1 MNVAYALIASEAI
14 VYLAVIA
21 LGHTA
26 HTEVQSDLPLVIS
39 QSHADLLCCL
49 MRCILCLLLVQF
61 GISLFGE

>member
-39 QSHADLLCCL
+39 
-49 MRCILCLLLVQF
+49 
-61 GISLFGE
+61 

>member
-26 HTEVQSDLPLVIS
+26 YTEVQGDLPLVIG
-39 QSHADLLCCL
+39 QGHAVFLSCL
-49 MRCILCLLLVQF
+49 MRCILNVLLIQF
-61 GISLFGE
+61 GISLF